1 MKDII
6 KMIVAL
12 VTFKWLFGGDST
24 EGGCL
29 GCSGCG
35 CSTFGTI
42 ILLAIIYLIITY
54 L

>member
-1 MKDII
+1 MRDIF
-6 KMIVAL
+6 KMVIAL
-12 VTFKWLFGGDST
+12 VTFQWLFGGDNK

-42 ILLAIIYLIITY
+42 LLIIIIALIINY